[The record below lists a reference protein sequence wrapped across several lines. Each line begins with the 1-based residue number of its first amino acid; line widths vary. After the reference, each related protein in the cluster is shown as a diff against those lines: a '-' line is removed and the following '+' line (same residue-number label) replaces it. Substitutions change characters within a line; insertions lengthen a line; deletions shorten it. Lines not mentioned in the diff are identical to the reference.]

1 MKKNLFGTAILLFG
15 LLITLPGCKD
25 PNKGNGE
32 GEGAITGITVSPTEL
47 TFSTDDEGARLTAT
61 LSPKGANAEVVWAS
75 TDTTI
80 ATVNNKG
87 YVTPTGA
94 IGTTKISA
102 TCGKYSDTCVV
113 TVKSYLETLSFNGF
127 AYMSLDTLK
136 IDGGRIHEI
145 EASDGTTYK
154 AYLAEANVGVFSE
167 GFYINNTGSLDGE
180 PKGAM
185 VEFTAPMYYVS
196 NYNNG
201 GKGGIVFSLGQW
213 GILSGQEAN
222 APHVG
227 TPGSVD
233 ESVLI
238 SNVEKAV
245 NALNNKD
252 NTFSTYLQAAGAAV
266 SGATLK
272 VYTYDTDE
280 TGKGGYYSQ
289 FVSDAIATEAL
300 FFAND
305 SYSASNYMMGLD
317 YSVIKIK
324 PILSDFVNYYW
335 GCRLNIEDNQF
346 VFVDKNVHYGDEI
359 TYQTGEIPSEKVAG
373 LVQINAPVLSID
385 YPEVY
390 QNIQK
395 QLHHGNTMLQKK

>member
-1 MKKNLFGTAILLFG
+1 MRKNLFSTAILLFG
-15 LLITLPGCKD
+15 LLITLPGCED
-25 PNKGNGE
+25 PNKNGGE
-32 GEGAITGITVSPTEL
+32 GEGAVTGVTVNPKEL
-47 TFSTDDEGARLTAT
+47 TFSVDDEGTRLTVNLTPSGVKAD
-61 LSPKGANAEVVWAS
+61 VVWAS
-75 TDTTI
+75 ADTTI
-80 ATVNNKG
+80 ATVNSKG

-127 AYMSLDTLK
+127 TYISLDTLK
-136 IDGGRIHEI
+136 IDGGKIHEI
-145 EASDGTTYK
+145 ESSDGKTYK

-167 GFYINNTGSLDGE
+167 GFYVNNSGYLDGE
-180 PKGAM
+180 TKGAM

-201 GKGGIVFSLGQW
+201 GNGGIVFSLGQW
-213 GILSGQEAN
+213 GILSGYEAN
-222 APHVG
+222 TPHVG

-245 NALNNKD
+245 DALNND
-252 NTFSTYLQAAGAAV
+252 DDTYDAYLQAAGKAV
-266 SGATLK
+266 SGATLT

-280 TGKGGYYSQ
+280 SGRGGYYSQ
-289 FVSDAIATEAL
+289 YVSDAIATEAL
-300 FFAND
+300 FSAND
-305 SYSASNYMMGLD
+305 NYSASKYMMGLD
-317 YSVIKIK
+317 YSVIKVK
-324 PILSDFVNYYW
+324 PILNDFVNYYW

-346 VFVDKNVHYGDEI
+346 VWVDKTVHYGDEI
-359 TYQTGEIPSEKVAG
+359 TYQTGEIPTEKAAG
-373 LVQINAPVLSID
+373 LVQMNAPVLSID

-395 QLHHGNTMLQKK
+395 QLHHSNTQLQKK